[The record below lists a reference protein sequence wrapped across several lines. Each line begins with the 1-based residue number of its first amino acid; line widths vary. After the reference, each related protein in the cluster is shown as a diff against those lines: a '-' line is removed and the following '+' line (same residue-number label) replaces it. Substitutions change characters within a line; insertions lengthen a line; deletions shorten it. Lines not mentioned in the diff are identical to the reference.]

1 MMSLKHYP
9 LIALIVLS
17 ACLHASTTCAFMH
30 SPAENL
36 VSFSKLQKRLVFST
50 TSRDDFASFADS
62 LDESDP
68 MKMSWQDEL
77 DELLDPT
84 TDMAKRQIIL
94 SDLLRNKNQDIR
106 QAIQQAV
113 QEGKMD
119 ALLTPRGKRLQEGS
133 RAVARQVTNDIL
145 PNLAQQAV
153 QRRSLRPTPPTREEF
168 SKVTNRIFSA
178 LTNQLQRNFQNLQ
191 QDLQNDPLQ
200 RIPERIN
207 EQTQTIFNEAL
218 NVVSETPIGLQEPP
232 YRVVSQG
239 ADYEIR
245 DYESYQVVSTNMGE
259 NYSIDN
265 LSQSG
270 AAFNTLASYIFGANQ
285 GSQSMDM
292 TTPVTTT
299 MAGEMRFYLKTPPG
313 MMAPEPLEQDEGKSV
328 YETGN
333 IVIQTIPAARLAVR
347 RFTGFVTKGEIAR
360 QKQVLLAALELDG
373 VELDVP
379 HGQTVGHLI
388 FQYNP
393 PYTLP
398 VLRRNEIA
406 VPVYND
412 ELSQRQREWVTE
424 ESSDD
429 DDTGDSTAWMDA
441 PSD

>member
-1 MMSLKHYP
+1 MSLKNYP

-30 SPAENL
+30 SPAKNL